1 MVNELIWIDWNYS
14 CEGFLSGANAKSAT
28 VPALG
33 HRRWSKGSSSEAG
46 WGLWNGGMLSI
57 NGGYSKILI
66 YEMNFISYVL
76 ICFINFNRCIFP
88 RIHVHTMYLHPPSTQ
103 RNVCILHFTKQISK
117 MEVWKR
123 RNWMA
128 ARGTCF
134 LKQQNWN
141 VSNQNQE
148 CESTAPNLGISP
160 RHAHIMFV

>member
-1 MVNELIWIDWNYS
+1 
-14 CEGFLSGANAKSAT
+14 
-28 VPALG
+28 
-33 HRRWSKGSSSEAG
+33 
-46 WGLWNGGMLSI
+46 
-57 NGGYSKILI
+57 
-66 YEMNFISYVL
+66 
-76 ICFINFNRCIFP
+76 
-88 RIHVHTMYLHPPSTQ
+88 
-103 RNVCILHFTKQISK
+103 